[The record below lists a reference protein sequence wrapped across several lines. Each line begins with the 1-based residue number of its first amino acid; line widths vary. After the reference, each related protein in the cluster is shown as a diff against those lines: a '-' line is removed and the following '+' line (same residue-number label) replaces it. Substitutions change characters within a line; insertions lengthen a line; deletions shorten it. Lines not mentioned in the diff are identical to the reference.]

1 MLKGYELGAEDY
13 VTKPFPM
20 SVFQKKLSV
29 VLGRLAKQ
37 SGGGDNYEDG
47 ALSINF
53 SEMTA
58 SLSGKP
64 LVFTPLEYRLLK
76 IMTKNPQNVL
86 TRQVLLEKLWDA
98 DGNFVD
104 EHALTA
110 AISRV
115 RNKIETDGHQ
125 YIKTVYGMGYMWTV
139 SYTHLDA
146 MFLLHLRCGQAVF
159 SHESALFFH
168 DLTEREPSPY
178 AITVRRGYS
187 TTRLKAEGLSVY
199 TIKPELYEVGLTTGQ
214 TPFGHTVPVYDM
226 ERTICDLL
234 RSRSSMEIQTFQGAL
249 KMYARRKDKDLRTL
263 LRYAGMFRV
272 EKILRQYLEV
282 LL

>member
-1 MLKGYELGAEDY
+1 MGQFEQLDQLLETQDGMLRTAQVVSAGISKPVFYDY
-13 VTKPFPM
+13 VH
-20 SVFQKKLSV
+20 SRELERVAHGIYLS
-29 VLGRLAKQ
+29 K
-37 SGGGDNYEDG
+37 
-47 ALSINF
+47 
-53 SEMTA
+53 
-58 SLSGKP
+58 
-64 LVFTPLEYRLLK
+64 
-76 IMTKNPQNVL
+76 
-86 TRQVLLEKLWDA
+86 DA
-98 DGNFVD
+98 WV
-104 EHALTA
+104 
-110 AISRV
+110 
-115 RNKIETDGHQ
+115 
-125 YIKTVYGMGYMWTV
+125 
-139 SYTHLDA
+139 DA
-146 MFLLHLRCGQAVF
+146 MYLLHLRVEQAVF

-168 DLTEREPSPY
+168 DLTDREPSPY

-234 RSRSSMEIQTFQGAL
+234 RSRSSIEIQTFQGAL

-263 LRYAGMFRV
+263 MRYAGMFRV